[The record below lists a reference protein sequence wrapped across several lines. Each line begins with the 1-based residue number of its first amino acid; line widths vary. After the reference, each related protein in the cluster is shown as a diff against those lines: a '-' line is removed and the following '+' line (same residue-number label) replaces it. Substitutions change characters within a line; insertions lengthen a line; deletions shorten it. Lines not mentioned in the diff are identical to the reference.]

1 MEELRGRFS
10 NRLLCLLRDD
20 EFEGM
25 EDEDELEGEV
35 EEEGDSGF
43 EDGTIAGVAE
53 LDPLLQSDGA
63 IDDGVVNE
71 EKEKSKEQ
79 AADVS
84 ATSPKHDIK
93 LNLEQQQERAMPE
106 TKEAVSETAS
116 GVVEETRKM
125 INTASHRN
133 GASFMA
139 ACLVAAAA
147 IVLVWGRK

>member
-43 EDGTIAGVAE
+43 EDGTVAGRAE

-63 IDDGVVNE
+63 NDVVVNE

-79 AADVS
+79 AADIP

-93 LNLEQQQERAMPE
+93 LNLEQQQERSVPE